1 MKQDLSA
8 FLTERI
14 AEARDILA
22 AVVDVFSG
30 KPHDPTRYAEKPPAN
45 WHKATPTAPVPERKS
60 KSLEVDLLIYTPEEI
75 LQMSESEYRQKVG
88 LTGVESFEE
97 AQKRAAKNIEKRR
110 K

>member
-1 MKQDLSA
+1 MKQILSA
-8 FLTERI
+8 FISERI
-14 AEARDILA
+14 AEARDIWA
-22 AVVDVFSG
+22 AVVDVWNG
-30 KPHDPTRYAEKPPAN
+30 KPPDPTRHAETPPAN

-60 KSLEVDLLIYTPEEI
+60 KALEVDLLIYTPEEI
-75 LQMSESEYRQKVG
+75 LAMTEAEYRQKVG